1 MSGPEERP
9 HTILCV
15 DDEIAVLSALRRVFL
30 HEEWQVLIADSPEKG
45 LELVREHEVD
55 LIISDYRMPGT
66 NGVDFLRHAMQIR
79 PQCIRIILSA
89 HADIEAISSALNAG
103 QVYRFLSKPW
113 DNEELRAAVRMA
125 LEPQACRAGD

>member
-79 PQCIRIILSA
+79 PQCVRIILSA

-113 DNEELRAAVRMA
+113 DNEELRDAVRMA
-125 LEPQACRAGD
+125 LEHQASRADD